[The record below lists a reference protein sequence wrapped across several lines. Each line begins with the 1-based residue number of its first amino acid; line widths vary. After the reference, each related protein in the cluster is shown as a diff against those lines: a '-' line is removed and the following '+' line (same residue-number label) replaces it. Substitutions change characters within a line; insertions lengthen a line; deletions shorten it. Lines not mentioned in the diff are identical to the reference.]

1 MKPTRNILFGF
12 VVASTS
18 LMAGSVTIPNSFTAN
33 TTAKASEV
41 NANFSAVK
49 TAVDGNAGDIATN
62 KNDIAD
68 NANDIATNKAD
79 ITTNANNI
87 AGTITDINATGG
99 LSGGGNSGGV
109 TVRRADGYVSISS
122 AAFLPDNE
130 SGCVM
135 DRSTLAISF
144 NTASSITNC
153 KAIAP
158 VSLPDGATLKSLTC
172 SFYDHDGSAAT
183 APQGELVRT
192 HKVPLIFGGGATE
205 YVLFKVATDGTDPMF
220 GTRSETNS
228 TIDDATHATV
238 KNKDFKNALV
248 YDPKDN
254 THTIGSNEKLYS
266 CSIKYSYQ

>member
-1 MKPTRNILFGF
+1 MMRYPSIDNVHHNTKENTMKPIYKILLGL
-12 VVASTS
+12 VAASAW
-18 LMAGSVTIPNSFTAN
+18 LIAGSVTIPHSFTAN

-41 NANFSAVK
+41 NANFNAVK
-49 TAVDGNAGDIATN
+49 TAVDGNADDIS
-62 KNDIAD
+62 D

-99 LSGGGNSGGV
+99 LSGGGNSGSV

-144 NTASSITNC
+144 NNASSITNC

-172 SFYDHDGSAAT
+172 SFPDFVT
-183 APQGELVRT
+183 
-192 HKVPLIFGGGATE
+192 
-205 YVLFKVATDGTDPMF
+205 FKSQIPNLRHF
-220 GTRSETNS
+220 
-228 TIDDATHATV
+228 
-238 KNKDFKNALV
+238 L
-248 YDPKDN
+248 
-254 THTIGSNEKLYS
+254 
-266 CSIKYSYQ
+266 